1 MYLLTFEILTAL
13 DLLHVTNF
21 IFLWLTKNKH
31 KSFMIQLLAR
41 MLTLAKVILVII
53 NIIYSKVTYRKM
65 SPLRLKYKK
74 RPHP

>member
-13 DLLHVTNF
+13 DLLHVANF
-21 IFLWLTKNKH
+21 MFLWLTKNKH
-31 KSFMIQLLAR
+31 KM
-41 MLTLAKVILVII
+41 ILVLII